1 MAVAVGRRW
10 ETVALENLAEFRNGI
25 NYNKDNF
32 GRGIK
37 VINVK
42 NFQDHSI
49 ASLEDLDEVN
59 PSGVI
64 KEKDLLKAGDIIFVR
79 SNGNRELIGRSLF
92 IKDIRES
99 VTHSA
104 FTIKLRFT
112 SNLVVPRF
120 YAYLF
125 RSSLMRQILSAHGN
139 GTNISNLNQG
149 ILSNLQVPLPPLV
162 TQHKIVSILSAYDD
176 LIENNTRRIEILEE
190 MARSLYREWF
200 VNFRFPGHEQVKMVD
215 SELGL
220 IPEGWKVKKLGEV
233 ADINKASLKTGEAPE
248 EINYI
253 DISSVSTGKIDKIEP
268 ITFSKASSRA
278 RRIVKHGDTIW
289 ATVRPNRK
297 SYSLIL
303 NPIQN
308 LIVSTGFA
316 VITGRKAPYTYLY
329 QTLTTDNFVGYL
341 TNNATGSAYPA
352 VNTGDFKNADV
363 LIPRIELMDKFH
375 NIVADIFNE
384 KENFLL
390 RNVNLRQTRD
400 LLLPKLISGNI
411 NLEEMDI
418 GMYNAENN

>member
-1 MAVAVGRRW
+1 MAVVVRRRW
-10 ETVALENLAEFRNGI
+10 ETVALGNLAEFRNGI

-42 NFQDHSI
+42 DFQDYSI
-49 ASLEDLDEVN
+49 ASFEDLDEVN

-104 FTIKLRFT
+104 FTIKLRFI
-112 SNLVVPRF
+112 SNQVLPRF

-125 RSSLMRQILSAHGN
+125 RSSLMRQTLSAHGN

-149 ILSNLQVPLPPLV
+149 ILSNLQVPLPPLP
-162 TQHKIVSILSAYDD
+162 TQHKIVSILSTYDD

-220 IPEGWKVKKLGEV
+220 IPEG
-233 ADINKASLKTGEAPE
+233 
-248 EINYI
+248 
-253 DISSVSTGKIDKIEP
+253 
-268 ITFSKASSRA
+268 
-278 RRIVKHGDTIW
+278 
-289 ATVRPNRK
+289 
-297 SYSLIL
+297 
-303 NPIQN
+303 
-308 LIVSTGFA
+308 
-316 VITGRKAPYTYLY
+316 
-329 QTLTTDNFVGYL
+329 
-341 TNNATGSAYPA
+341 
-352 VNTGDFKNADV
+352 
-363 LIPRIELMDKFH
+363 
-375 NIVADIFNE
+375 
-384 KENFLL
+384 
-390 RNVNLRQTRD
+390 
-400 LLLPKLISGNI
+400 
-411 NLEEMDI
+411 
-418 GMYNAENN
+418 